1 MRISTA
7 QIYNAGVSGIDTQ
20 QSALSHTQQQIASG
34 RRIQTPSDDP
44 IAASQALT
52 LSQAKDRITQYGANI
67 DAAKDA
73 LGLNDSV
80 LSQVNDVLQSLRT
93 LVVSAGNPSLN
104 DTDRASLATD
114 AAGQLQTL
122 IGIANTK
129 DADGHYLFSGFAG
142 DTQAFTTSGSGAI
155 VYNGDQGN
163 RTLDVA
169 PGRSMQASY
178 NGSDVFQQVR
188 NGNGSFVASA
198 SGSNT
203 GGGTIDAGSVVN
215 PSLLPGDT
223 YRLQFNVSGGVTTYD
238 VIDVTTSTTVSS
250 GNAYTSGGTITVAGM
265 QVAVG
270 GAPASGDTFTL
281 APSTSQSVF
290 TTLQNLITTLKT
302 PAAGTAANAQLQN
315 GLSAA
320 LANIDQASDHVL
332 TIRADAGAGL
342 SELDSLASSNSDRSL
357 QYDATMSR
365 LTDLDY
371 NKALSDFARQQLSLQ
386 AAQKS
391 FAAISS
397 LSLFNFL

>member
-250 GNAYTSGGTITVAGM
+250 GNAYTGGGTITVAGM

-342 SELDSLASSNSDRSL
+342 AELDSLASSNSDRSL